1 MLLDKPSMV
10 CNCSYKWEIKKHVAC
25 TIIEENIFEVPTIV
39 PNLDRQEEIGVSF
52 GVLQISILNT
62 NFVILQPQNI

>member
-1 MLLDKPSMV
+1 M
-10 CNCSYKWEIKKHVAC
+10 KKHVAC
-25 TIIEENIFEVPTIV
+25 TIIEENIFGMPTIV

-52 GVLQISILNT
+52 GILQISILNT

>member
-1 MLLDKPSMV
+1 MK
-10 CNCSYKWEIKKHVAC
+10 EHVAC
-25 TIIEENIFEVPTIV
+25 TIIEEHIFEVPTIV
-39 PNLDRQEEIGVSF
+39 PNLDRQEETGVPF

>member
-1 MLLDKPSMV
+1 MK
-10 CNCSYKWEIKKHVAC
+10 EHVAC
-25 TIIEENIFEVPTIV
+25 TIIEENIFEV

-62 NFVILQPQNI
+62 NFMILQPQNI

>member
-1 MLLDKPSMV
+1 MV
-10 CNCSYKWEIKKHVAC
+10 YNFLYKWEMKKHVAC
-25 TIIEENIFEVPTIV
+25 TIIEENIFGMPTIV

-52 GVLQISILNT
+52 GILQISILNT

>member
-1 MLLDKPSMV
+1 M
-10 CNCSYKWEIKKHVAC
+10 KKHVAC

-39 PNLDRQEEIGVSF
+39 PTIVPNLDRQEEIGVSF
-52 GVLQISILNT
+52 GILQISILNT